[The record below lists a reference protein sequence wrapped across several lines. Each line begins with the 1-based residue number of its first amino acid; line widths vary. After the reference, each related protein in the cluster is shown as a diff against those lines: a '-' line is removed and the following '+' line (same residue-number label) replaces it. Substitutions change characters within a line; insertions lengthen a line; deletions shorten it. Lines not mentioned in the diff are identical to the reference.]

1 MTKLNF
7 KNPTLFSKLKPM
19 NIYNERGTTLSFITL
34 PNKSH
39 GCLEYDKNM
48 TLLMYIHV
56 TAVRL

>member
-1 MTKLNF
+1 
-7 KNPTLFSKLKPM
+7 M